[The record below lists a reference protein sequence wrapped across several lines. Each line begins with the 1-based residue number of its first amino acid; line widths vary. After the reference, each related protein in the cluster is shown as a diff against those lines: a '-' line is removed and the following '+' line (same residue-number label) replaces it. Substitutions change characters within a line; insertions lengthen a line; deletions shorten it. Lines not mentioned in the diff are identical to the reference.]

1 MKIEVLEASI
11 NDKLII
17 RNMMELYEYDLSEY
31 EDSDLNEHGLYD
43 YKYIDNYWTEEKRYP
58 FIVKVNDKL
67 AGFVLA
73 GIYGGVTSYPT
84 DYSIAEFFILKKYRK
99 NGVGKTVAF
108 EVFDKLRGNWEV
120 KQLKKNYI
128 SHSFWRKVI
137 AQYTMNNFEEITN
150 FTELWDGP
158 IQRFNNK

>member
-1 MKIEVLEASI
+1 MKVEVQEASI

-17 RNMMELYEYDLSEY
+17 RNMMELYNYDLSEY
-31 EDSDLNEHGLYD
+31 EDSNLNEHGLYE
-43 YKYIDNYWTEEKRYP
+43 YKYIDNYWTEGNRHP

-73 GIYGGVTSYPT
+73 GKYGSVTSYPT

-108 EVFDKLRGNWEV
+108 VVFNKFRGNWEV
-120 KQLKKNYI
+120 KQLKKNSI

-137 AQYTMNNFEEITN
+137 AQYTLNNFEEITN
-150 FTELWDGP
+150 FTEIWEGP
-158 IQRFNNK
+158 IQRFNNR